1 MDTVGLGKTTCDI
14 YLPYGILFDNDN
26 EILIIFT
33 LIMIMSTMMIF
44 IMLISMII
52 LAFWRLLC
60 SFFLLQFKS
69 SYFGSIGLRR
79 RRRRRSRKYCLR
91 LVYQDPVRLVV
102 LGDHMCAP
110 CCTRAKRNLTC
121 TYVILFTKSLPT
133 HFS

>member
-1 MDTVGLGKTTCDI
+1 MNKGRAYSERGGVVRVSDTVGFGESTCDI

-26 EILIIFT
+26 EILILFT

-69 SYFGSIGLRR
+69 SYSFNWV
-79 RRRRRSRKYCLR
+79 K
-91 LVYQDPVRLVV
+91 
-102 LGDHMCAP
+102 
-110 CCTRAKRNLTC
+110 K
-121 TYVILFTKSLPT
+121 KKKKKK
-133 HFS
+133 